1 MTTPGPQ
8 PGWIVAAGVLRRL
21 IGAAGF
27 RSTPGI
33 LIVPLQ
39 AEFGWSRGVLS
50 VAVGNLLRHAM
61 GNPDA

>member
-1 MTTPGPQ
+1 MSF
-8 PGWIVAAGVLRRL
+8 VAP

-27 RSTPGI
+27 RSAPGN

-50 VAVGNLLRHAM
+50 VAVGNLLRYAV